1 MADPK
6 QLAKV
11 LELAD
16 RELEAAQLQLR
27 SAQSQANALREQLK
41 SLEAFRMDYV
51 RQAAEKT
58 GDKLAANHYQQ
69 YYHFVARLDGAI
81 DQQHQQIQAADQ
93 AVGQFQQQWQKIQ
106 QKQKALALLI
116 DKEHARRRARADKQE
131 QVELDEFALQQY
143 LRRQS

>member
-1 MADPK
+1 MADPR
-6 QLAKV
+6 QLVKV

-16 RELEAAQLQLR
+16 KELEAAQLQLR
-27 SAQSQANALREQLK
+27 SARSQADALREQLK
-41 SLEAFRMDYV
+41 SLESFRMDYV

-93 AVGQFQQQWQKIQ
+93 AVTQFQQRWQQVQ
-106 QKQKALALLI
+106 QKQKALSLLI
-116 DKEHARRRARADKQE
+116 DKEMGRRRARAEKRE
-131 QVELDEFALQQY
+131 QAELDEFALQQF
-143 LRRQS
+143 LRRQP